1 LNHLTFALLTDGND
15 SPASGCDL
23 SLFNRE
29 GEVVIGT
36 HAVPE
41 RLPAAVSLHF
51 LDESLVRSAAAAK
64 QVLLQQSIEAQDNVA
79 RRATYRQWS
88 ENAEAQ

>member
-1 LNHLTFALLTDGND
+1 MRYQSDFQ
-15 SPASGCDL
+15 PP
-23 SLFNRE
+23 FRW
-29 GEVVIGT
+29 
-36 HAVPE
+36 
-41 RLPAAVSLHF
+41 HF